1 MNKKEVAS
9 ELNLTAIRNIPEI
22 NPGDDLSKIINRCL
36 TDQSISLGDKDV
48 LVIAQKIISK
58 SEDRF
63 IDLKTVDP
71 SEKALEISNKTD
83 KDPRLVELIL
93 QESCEII
100 RAEKGI
106 LVVEHKLGHILAN
119 AGIDRSNTA
128 RSDDHVLLLPIDPDK
143 SARQIKQYFE
153 DLYQIKI
160 GVLITD
166 SIGRAWRLGTTGHAL
181 GSSGLKTLIDLRNNE
196 FDRDGR
202 LLQTTIIGVADQIA
216 SASTLLMGESS
227 EGTPAV
233 IIRGLDLCD
242 DSDTVKNLIRPVEE
256 DLFR

>member
-22 NPGDDLSKIINRCL
+22 NPGDDLSQIINGCL
-36 TDQSISLGDKDV
+36 THQNISLKDKDV
-48 LVIAQKIISK
+48 LIIAQKIISK
-58 SEDRF
+58 SENRF

-71 SEKALEISNKTD
+71 SEKAKEVSKKTD

-128 RSDDHVLLLPIDPDK
+128 RPDNEVLLLPIDPDK
-143 SARQIKQYFE
+143 SARKIKQYFE

-233 IIRGLDLCD
+233 IMRGLDLCD
-242 DSDTVKNLIRPVEE
+242 YSDTVKNLIRPVEE

>member
-1 MNKKEVAS
+1 M
-9 ELNLTAIRNIPEI
+9 
-22 NPGDDLSKIINRCL
+22 
-36 TDQSISLGDKDV
+36 
-48 LVIAQKIISK
+48 
-58 SEDRF
+58 
-63 IDLKTVDP
+63 
-71 SEKALEISNKTD
+71 
-83 KDPRLVELIL
+83 
-93 QESCEII
+93 
-100 RAEKGI
+100 
-106 LVVEHKLGHILAN
+106 
-119 AGIDRSNTA
+119 
-128 RSDDHVLLLPIDPDK
+128 
-143 SARQIKQYFE
+143 
-153 DLYQIKI
+153 YQIKI

-233 IIRGLDLCD
+233 IMRGLDLCD
-242 DSDTVKNLIRPVEE
+242 DSDTVKNLIRPAEE